1 MRLINLEIHNLR
13 GIQNGSIVFPVN
25 NRFVC
30 LIGAGDTTKSTI
42 LLAIEWLF
50 SKTWNLSI
58 NDNDF
63 YNGNTSS
70 DIVIYGTFTEFPEA
84 FVAEDKYGLYLRKP
98 EIPVDDVSDDE
109 PQDGLPLCLTI
120 RFTVDNTLEPHWD
133 VVCNRLPPKA
143 ISHKERSRLSVG
155 VVGENCSKDL
165 TWGRFS
171 ILQRYADAKGVLH
184 DAYTKAIR
192 EATGNVDLKDLDAMI
207 TDVGSIGS
215 QYGVGFVNAIKNKL
229 LVQNGSFSVNAGLFD
244 GDVPL
249 SLRGRGSQRLL
260 SMGLNVTAYADGVV
274 LLIDEIERGLEPYRL
289 RSLINQ
295 LRHQVETAGQVIITT
310 HSPVVLTECNVS
322 ELMTV
327 HSKNGDT
334 TVYAFGSGD
343 PVLYEQFQ
351 RQIRNDADAFL
362 CKALIVCEGKTEI
375 GFIKALDD
383 YIAKSRGYRMA
394 YKGIGTALG
403 NGDTTL
409 AYADA
414 LKNSGY
420 IVSVFID
427 SDKCE
432 LDTEKETRAII
443 CGMNIFD
450 WDKPNSI
457 EQQLFLDLP
466 DALVQKLLDVA
477 VEEKGVDSISSSLRS
492 KDVSFTVNDDNIILE
507 DYSAETR
514 AALGLLSKAKAKK
527 VKNGEWYKRIDL
539 GRQIGQIVFDNWSE
553 ITTDTKLHKTVSEII
568 KWIEAT

>member
-1 MRLINLEIHNLR
+1 MRLVNLEIHNLR
-13 GIQNGSIVFPVN
+13 GIHKGSIVFPTD

-50 SKTWNLSI
+50 AKTWNLSI

-63 YNGNTSS
+63 YNGDTKNE
-70 DIVIYGTFTEFPEA
+70 IVIYGTFTEFPEA
-84 FVAEDKYGLYLRKP
+84 FLAEDKYGLYLRKHGVP
-98 EIPVDDVSDDE
+98 LDGTSNDE
-109 PQDGLPLCLTI
+109 PKDDLPLCLTI
-120 RFTVDNTLEPHWD
+120 RFSVDDTLEPHWD
-133 VVCNRLPPKA
+133 VVCNRLSPKS

-155 VVGENCSKDL
+155 IVGENCSRDL

-171 ILQRYADAKGVLH
+171 ILQKYADAKGVLH

-192 EATGNVDLKDLDAMI
+192 EATSNVDLNKLDELIA
-207 TDVGSIGS
+207 DVGSIGG
-215 QYGVGFVNAIKNKL
+215 QYGVGFGNVIKNKL
-229 LVQNGSFSVNAGLFD
+229 LVQNGSFSATAGLFD
-244 GDVPL
+244 GDIPL

-260 SMGLNVTAYADGVV
+260 SMGLNVTAFSDSVV

-295 LRHQVETAGQVIITT
+295 LRHQVRTTGQVIITT
-310 HSPVVLTECNVS
+310 HSPVALTECNAS
-322 ELMTV
+322 ELMAV
-327 HSKNGDT
+327 HSDKGCT
-334 TVYAFGSGD
+334 SVYSFGSVAQD
-343 PVLYEQFQ
+343 LYEAFQ
-351 RQIRNDADAFL
+351 RQIRSDADAFL
-362 CKALIVCEGKTEI
+362 SKALIVCEGKTEI

-414 LKNSGY
+414 LKESGY
-420 IVSVFID
+420 IVSVFMD
-427 SDKCE
+427 SDKGE

-443 CGMNIFD
+443 YGMNIFD

-466 DALVQKLLDVA
+466 AALVQKLLDVA

-492 KDVSFTVNDDNIILE
+492 KDVSFTVDDDNIILK
-507 DYSAETR
+507 DYSTKTR
-514 AALGLLSKAKAKK
+514 EALGLLSKGKAKK
-527 VKNGEWYKRIDL
+527 GKNGEWYKRIDI
-539 GRQIGQIVFDNWSE
+539 GRQIGQIVFESWSE
-553 ITTDTKLHKTVSEII
+553 VGSDTKLHRTVSDII
-568 KWIEAT
+568 KWVEVV